1 MQYCFTVNH
10 LFISAFIIS
19 KFHSWRCCR
28 GSDFAKKVTAEA
40 FGRNSLD
47 EAFAEAAVVLA
58 EAMRKALWR

>member
-1 MQYCFTVNH
+1 M
-10 LFISAFIIS
+10 LRG
-19 KFHSWRCCR
+19 SWRCCR